1 MTSAEP
7 NARAQAWLDRLE
19 CALAAA
25 DAGRAAVLFA
35 QPGYWRDILAFT
47 WNLKTME
54 GKLAIG
60 AMLDAN
66 LTRVG
71 AHGFK
76 LSGDARDLDGEIE
89 AFFTFATRQGR
100 GLGVLR
106 LAEDG
111 AAVLLTALDAL
122 AGHEERAGPD
132 RDSGVRHGA
141 VRNRTTWLE
150 DRESESAALG
160 ISEQPYALIVGG
172 GQAGIALGA
181 RLRRLGVP
189 TLIVEKNV
197 RPGDSWRNRYRTL
210 TLHDPVWYDHLPY
223 LPFPDDWPVF
233 APKDKMGDWLESY
246 AKIMELNLWGR
257 AECRQ
262 ARFDGASGE
271 WEVEIDRDGE
281 RVVVR
286 PRQLVLCTGAYG
298 PPRMPEIAGA
308 DAFGGEIM
316 HSVSYRDGAA
326 WKGRNCVVIGSNTSA
341 HDICADLWESGAGS
355 VTMIQRSP
363 STVVTSETLL
373 DIAFGPL
380 YSERAVASGITTDRA
395 DLIFASIP
403 FALMADV
410 HTGLTETM
418 RERDGGLLK
427 RLRSAGFLLDFGCDG
442 SGLVMKAFRTGSGYY
457 IDVGCSE
464 LIASGEVAVRSG
476 VEPVRFTPGQLAL
489 SDGSRIE
496 ADLAVFCTGYHSM
509 RQTIGRLLSD
519 GVAERIG
526 HCWGYGSA
534 TPGDPGPWE
543 GEMRNLWKP
552 TAQDALWL
560 HGGNLHLSR
569 FYSKFVA
576 LQIKARMEGMPTPVY
591 GPPSTPLS
599 KAEQSE
605 RRGPVQGCDNRLG
618 LGLLSALDG
627 ARGEA

>member
-1 MTSAEP
+1 MNSADP
-7 NARAQAWLDRLE
+7 NACAQAWLDRLGR
-19 CALAAA
+19 ALAAGE
-25 DAGRAAVLFA
+25 AGRAAALFA
-35 QPGYWRDILAFT
+35 DPGYWRDILAFT
-47 WNLKTME
+47 WNLKTMA
-54 GKLAIG
+54 GKAAIV

-66 LTRVG
+66 LRRVG
-71 AHGFK
+71 AREFK
-76 LSGDARDLDGEIE
+76 LSGDARDLGGQIE
-89 AFFTFATRQGR
+89 AMFMFATRQGR
-100 GLGVLR
+100 GRGVLR
-106 LAEDG
+106 LAAGG
-111 AAVLLTALDAL
+111 AAVLLTTLDSL

-132 RDSGVRHGA
+132 RVSGVRHGA

-150 DRESESAALG
+150 DRERESAALG
-160 ISEQPYALIVGG
+160 ISAQPYALIVGA

-189 TLIVEKNV
+189 TLIVEKNA

-210 TLHDPVWYDHLPY
+210 VLHDPVWYDHLPF

-246 AKIMELNLWGR
+246 ARIMELNIWHR
-257 AECRQ
+257 AECRR
-262 ARFDGASGE
+262 ARFDRASGE
-271 WEVEIDRDGE
+271 WEVEIDHNGE

-286 PRQLVLCTGAYG
+286 PRQLALCTGAYG

-308 DAFGGEIM
+308 DAFGGDVM

-326 WKGRNCVVIGSNTSA
+326 WKGRRCVVIGSNTSA
-341 HDICADLWESGAGS
+341 HDVCADLWESGAGS

-373 DIAFGPL
+373 DVAFGPL
-380 YSERAVASGITTDRA
+380 YSEQAVASGITTDRA
-395 DLIFASIP
+395 DLIFASVP

-410 HTGLTETM
+410 HTELTGTM
-418 RERDGGLLK
+418 RERDGDLLE

-442 SGLVMKAFRTGSGYY
+442 SGLVMKAFRTGGGYY

-476 VEPVRFTPGQLAL
+476 VEPVRFTPGRLEL
-489 SDGSRIE
+489 SDKSRIE

-509 RQTIGRLLSD
+509 RHTIGRLLSD
-519 GVAERIG
+519 EVAERVG

-552 TAQDALWL
+552 TAQDGLWL

-576 LQIKARMEGMPTPVY
+576 LQIKARMEGIPTPVY
-591 GPPSTPLS
+591 GPPPN
-599 KAEQSE
+599 A
-605 RRGPVQGCDNRLG
+605 V
-618 LGLLSALDG
+618 A
-627 ARGEA
+627 AAA